1 MHRSVK
7 VTPLVLTLVL
17 LVSISTGLSVPTV
30 TAQHDGSS
38 DRAALVA
45 LYNATGGAN
54 WKNNTN
60 WLSDAPI
67 SQWHGI
73 FTNPTN
79 GRITGI
85 VLSNNQLTGG
95 IPTELGNL
103 SNLEYLGLSSNQ
115 LTGPMPPEL
124 GDLNNLRWLHLSQN
138 QLTGGIPTEL
148 GNLSSLEYLFLDV
161 NQLTGG
167 IPTEL
172 GNLSNLEYLG
182 LSSNQ
187 LTGSIPAALSNLASL
202 EWLDLNRNQLTGSIP
217 AALGNLTNLEDLYL
231 SFNQLTGCIPAGLR
245 DVPDNDLDRLGLDFC
260 AAQSPPTAPADP
272 CLEVE
277 SLGALTA
284 PVTRMGVWASD
295 CASEARS
302 GSYARYYTFT
312 LASDMP
318 RWR

>member
-7 VTPLVLTLVL
+7 ATPLVLTLVL

-79 GRITGI
+79 GRVTGI

-148 GNLSSLEYLFLDV
+148 GNLSSLEYC
-161 NQLTGG
+161 
-167 IPTEL
+167 
-172 GNLSNLEYLG
+172 
-182 LSSNQ
+182 SS
-187 LTGSIPAALSNLASL
+187 TSTS
-202 EWLDLNRNQLTGSIP
+202 
-217 AALGNLTNLEDLYL
+217 
-231 SFNQLTGCIPAGLR
+231 
-245 DVPDNDLDRLGLDFC
+245 
-260 AAQSPPTAPADP
+260 
-272 CLEVE
+272 
-277 SLGALTA
+277 
-284 PVTRMGVWASD
+284 
-295 CASEARS
+295 
-302 GSYARYYTFT
+302 
-312 LASDMP
+312 
-318 RWR
+318 